1 MTIPLTSLLKNKVL
15 LYKHYNLQDSTIDNW
30 PFWMFEEIVKIIND
44 IVEEESKEQK
54 KQSEGQNSA
63 MGNFN
68 PSSYMNSMSSMSGK
82 FKR

>member
-1 MTIPLTSLLKNKVL
+1 MTIPLQSLLRNKVQ

-30 PFWMFEEIVKIIND
+30 PFWMFEEVIKIIND
-44 IVEEESKEQK
+44 IVEEENKDQK
-54 KQSEGQNSA
+54 KQKDDSG

-68 PSSYMNSMSSMSGK
+68 PSSYMKSMSNMSNK